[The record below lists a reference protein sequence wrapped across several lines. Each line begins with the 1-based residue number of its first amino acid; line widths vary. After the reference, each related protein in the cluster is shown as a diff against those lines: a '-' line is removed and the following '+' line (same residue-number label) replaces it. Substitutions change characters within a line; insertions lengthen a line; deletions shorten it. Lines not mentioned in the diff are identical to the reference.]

1 MNLSSRNRFATNLPL
16 MSLFALVLAFL
27 PIRAIDLAGPGL
39 DWSRAH
45 AEDSHASG
53 HGYRGGGD
61 KGHGHEDEE
70 DGHEGKKG
78 HTSNRSPA
86 DAVET
91 DVLRGHGRDN
101 RPIWAGGGIPEV
113 ELGRLNVSR
122 APGFVLDRAL
132 ANAQSEL
139 ANNPDAE
146 IHSPL
151 ANLAMYR
158 DALNN
163 TQLTQVQIEAAAR
176 YLGKAADKRSTI
188 SEETV
193 EALNIILGTGL
204 NLTNEQVNALSL
216 EADEVR
222 ATILAAHDAEGGS
235 EEDTHDH

>member
-1 MNLSSRNRFATNLPL
+1 MNLSSRTRFATNLPL
-16 MSLFALVLAFL
+16 TSLFLLVLAFL
-27 PIRAIDLAGPGL
+27 PIRAINVVELGL
-39 DWSRAH
+39 DWSRVH

-53 HGYRGGGD
+53 HGYRGGGN

-91 DVLRGHGRDN
+91 DVLRGHGKDN
-101 RPIWAGGGIPEV
+101 RPVWAGGGIPEV

-158 DALNN
+158 NTLNS
-163 TQLTQVQIEAAAR
+163 TELTQVQIEAAAR
-176 YLGKAADKRSTI
+176 YLGKAADKRSII

-204 NLTNEQVNALSL
+204 NLTNEQVNALSA
-216 EADEVR
+216 EAEVVR
-222 ATILAAHDAEGGS
+222 AAILAAHDVEGGPD
-235 EEDTHDH
+235 EDAHGH